1 MYALKHFLKHSQIH
15 AICFIFMEK
24 QVEKTSGKKK
34 TASFNQIDRRF
45 PAFSYV

>member
-34 TASFNQIDRRF
+34 ICFFHPDR
-45 PAFSYV
+45 